1 MVGTFQRWAATR
13 HTTNMSGSDSDSSP
27 LGYNKDLWFECAY
40 VLNFKFPI
48 PKSLVCDG
56 MEVGDLEYHP
66 DLMQDRGFEIDLNA
80 TPTMTLRF
88 TSGLTQKVVALWQ
101 AYDYKYEHISEHPEK
116 KQEYHLTHT
125 ME

>member
-1 MVGTFQRWAATR
+1 M
-13 HTTNMSGSDSDSSP
+13 SDSDSDGNGTSGR
-27 LGYNKDLWFECAY
+27 LGYSKDLWFECAY

-66 DLMQDRGFEIDLNA
+66 DLMQDRGFAIDLNA

-101 AYDYKYEHISEHPEK
+101 SYDYKYEHISEHPDK
-116 KQEYHLTHT
+116 KQDYHLTHT